1 MSNLILRFIAGP
13 YQGAIYPLPESG
25 EISIG
30 RGLEQSIILDDSLSS
45 RHHALIYGAGHKWSV
60 RDMGSTNGTFVNGE
74 RQEEAVSLSV
84 GDTLLIGSSILRL
97 DTASDDEPLP
107 DASAVRAQMA
117 QKASDNRQASSSTM
131 SGAIDQVPVV
141 DVLQLLFN
149 LKKSG
154 NLHIKSAGHDGII
167 TLDGGL
173 VGDAAIDGK
182 TTASATKSFYRIM
195 RWTKGQFEFIPTEVE
210 IDEARRIQSSSEG
223 LLLESMRQM
232 DEIARLSDKLPE
244 ESTFL
249 EIPVPLEPP
258 LSQLTPEQLDVLQ
271 LVHNHS
277 QFIEVLDH
285 SQASDLA
292 VSEIIIQL
300 LEGGY
305 IVAAN

>member
-13 YQGAIYPLPESG
+13 YQGALYPLPESG

-45 RHHALIYGAGHKWSV
+45 RHHALIYGAGDDWQV

-74 RQEEAVSLSV
+74 RQEEPVKLTV

-97 DTASDDEPLP
+97 DTASADEKLP
-107 DASAVRAQMA
+107 DAAIVREQMA

-154 NLHIKSAGHDGII
+154 KLHIESAGHDGEIL
-167 TLDGGL
+167 LDSGM
-173 VGDAAIDGK
+173 VGDAIIDGK
-182 TTASATKSFYRIM
+182 NTVSGAKSFYRIM
-195 RWTKGQFEFIPTEVE
+195 RWTKGQFEFIPCEVQIE
-210 IDEARRIQSSSEG
+210 EARRIQSSSEG
-223 LLLESMRQM
+223 LLLEAMRQM
-232 DEIARLSDKLPE
+232 DEIGRLSAKLPDE
-244 ESTFL
+244 NAFL

-258 LSQLTPEQLDVLQ
+258 LNKLSPEQLDVLQ

-277 QFIEVLDH
+277 QFVEVLDH
-285 SQASDLA
+285 SPASDLA
-292 VSEIIIQL
+292 VCELIIQL
-300 LEGGY
+300 LDGGY